1 MLNQF
6 KKKYSKLFFAGLFLF
21 VFGAQLF
28 AQETSENK
36 NSTAS
41 ASTQYVNQNG
51 TTVENLI
58 EAALQR
64 RADILAA
71 RQRLNIAQARLV
83 TARQRPN
90 PTLEA
95 EYGSPRFLGGE
106 AESDLSV
113 VVSQEFG
120 IFGKRSKRIALAELE
135 IAQTRAELVALERQ
149 FGNEIRQSYAKAIA
163 SARQLI

>member
-1 MLNQF
+1 M
-6 KKKYSKLFFAGLFLF
+6 F

-36 NSTAS
+36 TLVTS

-58 EAALQR
+58 EAALQK

-71 RQRLNIAQARLV
+71 RQRLNIAQARLI

-95 EYGSPRFLGGE
+95 EYGTPRFLGGE

-113 VVSQEFG
+113 GISQEF
-120 IFGKRSKRIALAELE
+120 EL
-135 IAQTRAELVALERQ
+135 
-149 FGNEIRQSYAKAIA
+149 F
-163 SARQLI
+163 